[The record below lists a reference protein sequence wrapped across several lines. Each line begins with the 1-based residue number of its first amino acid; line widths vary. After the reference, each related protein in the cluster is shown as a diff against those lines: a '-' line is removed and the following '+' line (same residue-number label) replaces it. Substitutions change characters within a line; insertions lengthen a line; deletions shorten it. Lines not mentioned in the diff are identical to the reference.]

1 MKLSTIRIVGY
12 TQIAL
17 GLINLD
23 YQRHKS
29 SILAAS
35 ISAVISGLI
44 FIALTYLES
53 IRNFI
58 TKRIGGI
65 ILGLIA
71 AIIVAIQFKNFK

>member
-1 MKLSTIRIVGY
+1 MKLSTIRIFGY

-44 FIALTYLES
+44 FIAITYLGS

-58 TKRIGGI
+58 TERIGGI
-65 ILGLIA
+65 VLGLVA
-71 AIIVAIQFKNFK
+71 VIIIAIQFKNY

>member
-1 MKLSTIRIVGY
+1 MKISTIRIAGY

-44 FIALTYLES
+44 FIALTYFES
-53 IRNFI
+53 IRYFI
-58 TKRIGGI
+58 FKRTGGI

-71 AIIVAIQFKNFK
+71 AIIIAVQFKNFK